1 MAVTEG
7 GIGRYPQVVMIQR
20 MLMAVSQD
28 NPVASAGV
36 YKQIYYYYSLL
47 VKTLLVFDFIYQNLV

>member
-1 MAVTEG
+1 MAVTEE
-7 GIGRYPQVVMIQR
+7 GIERYQQVVMIQR

-36 YKQIYYYYSLL
+36 YKKIYINIIHY
-47 VKTLLVFDFIYQNLV
+47 